1 MYFALIEA
9 MLKKEVLMNQN
20 HLAELELPQALKIQ
34 MIIKGETD
42 G

>member
-9 MLKKEVLMNQN
+9 KLKKRGFKT
-20 HLAELELPQALKIQ
+20 LKMQ